1 MNTLR
6 CKKYIGLGAVL
17 KAWGELLDSA
27 EEAGLIPRV
36 FDHVFN
42 SVSEKQSKVRPRPP
56 AAPRPP
62 HPPLTEARAAQGD
75 KVTMKVAVSYLEIYN
90 ETFTDLLNPS
100 GIVKLHEDSRRR
112 QGVQIEGAKEVEVS
126 SGKQPAPPRS
136 VSLASC
142 GADLAGAFC
151 SGGDI

>member
-1 MNTLR
+1 ML
-6 CKKYIGLGAVL
+6 A
-17 KAWGELLDSA
+17 LLLLLLAGGDSA

-42 SVSEKQSKVRPRPP
+42 SVSEKQSKVLPRPP

-62 HPPLTEARAAQGD
+62 HLPLTEAWAAQGD

-126 SGKQPAPPRS
+126 SGKQPRPAALCLTRRAAELTWR
-136 VSLASC
+136 VC
-142 GADLAGAFC
+142 VC
-151 SGGDI
+151 SGGDL

>member
-1 MNTLR
+1 ML
-6 CKKYIGLGAVL
+6 A
-17 KAWGELLDSA
+17 LLLLLLAGGDSA

-56 AAPRPP
+56 AATRPL
-62 HPPLTEARAAQGD
+62 HPPLTEAWAAQGD

-126 SGKQPAPPRS
+126 SGKEPAPPRS
-136 VSLASC
+136 VSLRA
-142 GADLAGAFC
+142 AELTWRVFC